1 MLFGWLSVLCGEI
14 FLHAILALDV
24 VESIDDRAIAST
36 VRVYRSVLAA
46 KDRKVGLRTG
56 RRHPRRH
63 GRVSS
68 RSGPDVEG
76 RIDHCALDIGHDCDL
91 VGTLEL
97 KAGVCPGLVCS
108 SRVQERRSEKGR
120 DSSWRKNEVH
130 ASICN
135 LKERLNQKRVWI
147 RCCCQASAQ
156 FLLENLVLADC
167 TSNRSRVDGHVHIIR
182 ALGSLDCDRAGN
194 QKVDQSHGT
203 AHHPLDASQRS
214 GNTKMIKLST

>member
-1 MLFGWLSVLCGEI
+1 MLFNWLSVLSGEI

-36 VRVYRSVLAA
+36 IRVYRSVLAA
-46 KDRKVGLRTG
+46 KDRKVGIGTG

-68 RSGPDVEG
+68 RSGLDVEG
-76 RIDHCALDIGHDCDL
+76 RIDHCALDIGHDDCDL
-91 VGTLEL
+91 VGTLRL
-97 KAGVCPGLVCS
+97 KGGVCPGLVCS
-108 SRVQERRSEKGR
+108 LRVQERRSEKGR
-120 DSSWRKNEVH
+120 DSSRRKNEVH

-147 RCCCQASAQ
+147 RCCCQASVQ
-156 FLLENLVLADC
+156 LLLENLCLADC
-167 TSNRSRVDGHVHIIR
+167 TSNRLDGDGHIVR

-194 QKVDQSHGT
+194 PKVDQSHGT
-203 AHHPLDASQRS
+203 AHHPLDASQR
-214 GNTKMIKLST
+214 GLETPR